1 VPESPTPQDEDMTN
15 SVYTPETKKLF
26 RSSTDRKLTGVCA
39 GWADYLG
46 VDPSMVRIAAVAGA
60 VLSAGVVLPV
70 YAAAALLTPD
80 SADAKA
86 PADPAGTAA

>member
-1 VPESPTPQDEDMTN
+1 VARPLTPQDEDMTN

-70 YAAAALLTPD
+70 YAAAAFLTPD
-80 SADAKA
+80 SADATA
-86 PADPAGTAA
+86 PADTADTAA

>member
-1 VPESPTPQDEDMTN
+1 MTN
-15 SVYTPETKKLF
+15 SVYTPESKKLF

-80 SADAKA
+80 SADPTT
-86 PADPAGTAA
+86 PADPADKAETAA

>member
-1 VPESPTPQDEDMTN
+1 VTPQDEDMTN
-15 SVYTPETKKLF
+15 SVYTPEAKKLL
-26 RSSTDRKLTGVCA
+26 RSRTDRKLTGVCA

-70 YAAAALLTPD
+70 YAAAAFLTPD
-80 SADAKA
+80 SADKA
-86 PADPAGTAA
+86 DSTDTTTPADTAA